1 LIVRA
6 FRKREWASF
15 VVNMTPLIDVVFLII
30 IFFIM
35 IMSFYEFLPKNV
47 ILPNADEAKSNTEL
61 KECSITITAEE
72 YVLLGNRKVGV
83 SDLAQ
88 IIRAMFPDPRGHTV
102 ELRGDKDAPVDMVQK
117 VMQQVA
123 QAGITRIHFATRKP
137 YDREMKDEGSHK
149 SDG

>member
-1 LIVRA
+1 MRA

-47 ILPNADEAKSNTEL
+47 ILPNADEAKPSTDL
-61 KECSITITAEE
+61 KECSITVTAQE
-72 YVLLGNRKVGV
+72 VVILGTQRVHL

-88 IIRAMFPDPRGHTV
+88 ILRLQFPDPRGHTV
-102 ELRGDKDAPVDMVQK
+102 ELRGDENAPYELVQK
-117 VMQQVA
+117 VLQKVA
-123 QAGITRIHFATRKP
+123 QAGISRIHFSTRTP
-137 YDREMKDEGSHK
+137 YERELKDEGPDE
-149 SDG
+149 SDE